1 MKPRLHKSFSFSFSL
16 RKSLKMVNMQS
27 KCVLTHQIWTSLPL
41 CAHVRFLQDST
52 PLSTCVRTLWMAPL
66 QQNNLIFSVIT
77 IHLGYDQK
85 LSWKYCNYYHLP
97 YIKISIFYQKYGHLA
112 QNFCSL
118 SSQSPNFMTLS
129 SIYFCTIS
137 IFLRGMG
144 VSNSYTVHFILS
156 LNKIDCQIYQ
166 KEN

>member
-1 MKPRLHKSFSFSFSL
+1 MNKVEIKKTVKKIKEYMWCQLLYLIPGAILCSKFNYSDVTSVKPRLHKSFSFSFSS

-41 CAHVRFLQDST
+41 YAHVRFLQDST
-52 PLSTCVRTLWMAPL
+52 PPPTCVRTLWMAPL

-77 IHLGYDQK
+77 IHLGYNQK

-112 QNFCSL
+112 QKFCSL
-118 SSQSPNFMTLS
+118 SS
-129 SIYFCTIS
+129 
-137 IFLRGMG
+137 
-144 VSNSYTVHFILS
+144 
-156 LNKIDCQIYQ
+156 
-166 KEN
+166 